1 MMELK
6 HVLPLLRQNFEIEL
20 TTVTAGGEEQP
31 YVLACYDRALA
42 TTLLSVLS
50 GTTSPAPKP
59 SHSGPKPG
67 SQAAKERAQKAAE
80 SRRRNRE
87 QANTHKTTD
96 TKWTENSEDVQVTR
110 WL

>member
-1 MMELK
+1 MELK
-6 HVLPLLRQNFEIEL
+6 HVLPLLRQNFAIEIDH
-20 TTVTAGGEEQP
+20 VAGIEREC
-31 YVLACYDRALA
+31 YVSDVLACYDQALVA
-42 TTLLSVLS
+42 TLLSVVS

-87 QANTHKTTD
+87 RESQARLSQIEAAANGGA
-96 TKWTENSEDVQVTR
+96 EPIR
-110 WL
+110 G